1 MNAALPFSLSREI
14 GVLGIA
20 LRVRRLMRIVWL
32 VVPTVPALVAGPGVM
47 AAGTAVAEPQPAL
60 EADVVRF
67 EPLDPSGGPM
77 SALGRPY
84 RGSIEIRRAGGG
96 LAVINEVA
104 LEDYVRGI
112 AEVPPD
118 WPPAAQ
124 QAQAIAARTYALN
137 QKEAD
142 SGGPW
147 RAAGADICAT
157 AACQVYEGVAGEQR
171 PSGANWTDAVTA
183 TAGQVLLVGDRPILA
198 MYSSSNGGR
207 SVRGPASYLPSVP
220 DRDDARSPLSRWVRQ
235 IPLAGLAPLLDVKA
249 PATLVGVRR
258 SGDAVVLSE
267 QVPDQP
273 VSERAVPVGD
283 FVEKAGGT
291 GSGAGAFPSFRFSLR
306 TEGGAAVAEGQG
318 FGHGIGMSQ
327 YGAYGKALRGLDA
340 ADILASYYGGVR
352 PSTLPTES
360 LPVIRVAVALDQR
373 SVRVSTPTYFRV
385 ADGAGAALAGI
396 GRGEWT
402 VTAAGGGVRVVP
414 PESHSEPLAITSPVV
429 EAAPAGGG
437 PAAVRFDMSA
447 PATVTASLSTPGR
460 SPNVVPARLV
470 DAGPATL
477 ELPPFDLGET
487 YHLVIQAD
495 AGPGRQASVPLR
507 MEVPDDTTATV
518 FLRPVVAEP
527 RQGWVLAALL
537 ALAGALVN
545 ARVCRMALAGGRR

>member
-1 MNAALPFSLSREI
+1 
-14 GVLGIA
+14 
-20 LRVRRLMRIVWL
+20 MRIVWL
-32 VVPTVPALVAGPGVM
+32 VVPTVPALVAGP
-47 AAGTAVAEPQPAL
+47 AAPAGGAVAAEPQAAL

-67 EPLDPSGGPM
+67 EPLDPSGGPI
-77 SALGRPY
+77 SASGRPY
-84 RGSIEIRRAGGG
+84 RGSIEIRRAGSG
-96 LAVINEVA
+96 LAVVNEVA
-104 LEDYVRGI
+104 LEEYVRGI

-137 QKEAD
+137 QKAAD

-157 AACQVYEGVAGEQR
+157 DSCQVYEGVTGEQR
-171 PSGANWTDAVTA
+171 PSGQNWTDAVTA
-183 TAGQVLLVGDRPILA
+183 TAGQVLLVGDQPILA

-207 SVRGPASYLPSVP
+207 SVRGPASYLPSVA
-220 DRDDARSPLSRWVRQ
+220 DRDDARSPLSRWERQ
-235 IPLAGLAPLLDVKA
+235 IPLAGLGPLLGVKA
-249 PATLVGVRR
+249 PATLVAVRR
-258 SGDAVVLSE
+258 EGDAVVLSE
-267 QVPDQP
+267 QVPNQP
-273 VSERAVPVGD
+273 VTERGVPVGD

-291 GSGAGAFPSFRFSLR
+291 GSGPGGFPTFRFSLR
-306 TEGGAAVAEGQG
+306 SEAGVAIADGQG

-352 PSTLPTES
+352 PSTLAPGS

-385 ADGAGAALAGI
+385 ADGAGAGLGGI

-402 VTAAGGGVRVVP
+402 VTAAGGGLRVLP
-414 PESHSEPLAITSPVV
+414 PEGHSAPLAITSPVV
-429 EAAPAGGG
+429 DAAPAGGG
-437 PAAVRFDMSA
+437 GAAVRFDMSA

-460 SPNVVPARLV
+460 SPSVVPARLA
-470 DAGPATL
+470 DAGPVTL
-477 ELPPFDLGET
+477 ALPPFDLGES

-507 MEVPDDTTATV
+507 MLVPDDTTAEV
-518 FLRPVVAEP
+518 VLRPVVAEP
-527 RQGWVLAALL
+527 RQGWLLAAVL

-545 ARVCRMALAGGRR
+545 VRVCRMALAAGRR